1 VTCLYID
8 PEEKRLAAIAA
19 ELAAAEAL
27 RLKALAEL
35 EASKKT
41 EAIIETETVS

>member
-1 VTCLYID
+1 MTCLYID
-8 PEEKRLAAIAA
+8 PEEKRLAA
-19 ELAAAEAL
+19 EHAAAEAL

-41 EAIIETETVS
+41 ETIETV